1 MTIQNA
7 RGKEGSFKLDKNG
20 FEIVTLPERERDV
33 STDEKIKEDFMPEV
47 VDVIKKRFH
56 SLSPPPRKSHPSVF
70 VYRRR
75 LTGATQDGSLGRRP
89 VRPRPAPDREQVLR
103 RDCGHGALQ
112 PLFHGVAAQRLRR
125 CLPGAAA
132 LRQGGHHEL

>member
-56 SLSPPPRKSHPSVF
+56 SLSPPPRKRHPSVF
-70 VYRRR
+70 VCRRR
-75 LTGATQDGSLGRRP
+75 LTGAT
-89 VRPRPAPDREQVLR
+89 
-103 RDCGHGALQ
+103 
-112 PLFHGVAAQRLRR
+112 
-125 CLPGAAA
+125 
-132 LRQGGHHEL
+132 